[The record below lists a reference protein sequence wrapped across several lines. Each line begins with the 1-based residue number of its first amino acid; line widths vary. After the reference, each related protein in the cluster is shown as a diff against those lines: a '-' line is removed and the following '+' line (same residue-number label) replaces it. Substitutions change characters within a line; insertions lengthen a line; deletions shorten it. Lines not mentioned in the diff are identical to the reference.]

1 MVLFEFKFDKV
12 RFKLMFFDE
21 FLVLVN
27 FKNIFY

>member
-12 RFKLMFFDE
+12 CFKLMFLDE
-21 FLVLVN
+21 FFVLVN